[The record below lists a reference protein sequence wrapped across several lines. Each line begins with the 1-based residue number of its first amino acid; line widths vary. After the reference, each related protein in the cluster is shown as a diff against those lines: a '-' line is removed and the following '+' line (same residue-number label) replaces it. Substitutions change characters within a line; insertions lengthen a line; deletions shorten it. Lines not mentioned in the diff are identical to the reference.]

1 MPAGIINL
9 PAAAER
15 SKARQGCWIFGSS
28 CFNVEKL
35 SEKDEATRLGLYI
48 FFSHIVMF
56 LAKAVHPVRL
66 SMMKRSWNP
75 SIFQ

>member
-28 CFNVEKL
+28 CFNVEQL

-48 FFSHIVMF
+48 FIHT
-56 LAKAVHPVRL
+56 
-66 SMMKRSWNP
+66 
-75 SIFQ
+75 